1 MKKQFIVAA
10 LVLAAVDAGA
20 ASIHPADEYDI
31 KSAAQFEVMKDHVKA
46 GTPKQV
52 GKGYEV
58 PVDVNGLK
66 CTVMVMQYTP
76 SSIEPPIRWKANQP
90 VCKQ

>member
-1 MKKQFIVAA
+1 MKNRIIIAA
-10 LVLAAVDAGA
+10 LIFASANAGA

-31 KSAAQFEVMKDHVKA
+31 KSAAQFEVMKEHVKS
-46 GTPKQV
+46 GTPKQA

-58 PVDVNGLK
+58 PVEVNGLK
-66 CTVMVMQYTP
+66 CTVMVMPYTP

-90 VCKQ
+90 VCKR